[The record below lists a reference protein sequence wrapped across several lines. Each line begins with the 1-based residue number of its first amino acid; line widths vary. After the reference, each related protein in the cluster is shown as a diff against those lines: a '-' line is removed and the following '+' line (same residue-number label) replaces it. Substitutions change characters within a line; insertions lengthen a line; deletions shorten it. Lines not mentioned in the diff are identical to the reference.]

1 LRDEGR
7 GEAEGWVVG
16 PAPGRTENRQRRTHS
31 SEGESRA
38 KIMNERVTS
47 SDRSGGREN
56 GFSRGLK
63 NLRRDIGWR
72 GRRALSAF
80 IPTVGVSLMRYQL
93 YRLTQSVRAGR
104 VRAGR
109 LAGDVNVDMLK

>member
-1 LRDEGR
+1 VGGR
-7 GEAEGWVVG
+7 ACAR
-16 PAPGRTENRQRRTHS
+16 PHENRQRRTHT

-47 SDRSGGREN
+47 SDRSGRREN

-72 GRRALSAF
+72 GRRAWSAF
-80 IPTVGVSLMRYQL
+80 IPTVGVSFMRYQL
-93 YRLTQSVRAGR
+93 YPLTQSVGAGK
-104 VRAGR
+104 GR
-109 LAGDVNVDMLK
+109 GGGLSGDVNVDMLKKTEEL